1 MPKPFQKTKSAFS
14 KHQVFAILILIALI
28 GLAIFVYW
36 PGLNGPFLFDDF
48 PNLEP
53 LGAYNAVDNFESF
66 KLFVLNGFAGPTGRP
81 LSLLSFLINDNTW
94 PSDPWGFKYT
104 NLLLHVL
111 NGLLLFWL
119 TYRLL
124 LAYLPAQRLREA
136 AWLALLAAGL
146 WLIHPLHISTVLYVV
161 QRMTELSA
169 LFVLLGLLGYVVAR
183 SQLERTPGRALILM
197 TGAIGLG
204 TLAATFSKENGALL
218 PVFALVIEMTV
229 FAGQKA
235 PRWLNLWRAVVL
247 GLPTLAI
254 LGYLARPLWRNT
266 GEVISN
272 RGFTLIER
280 LFTEARIVTEYLQHL
295 FLPTPISRGLYAD
308 AYPLSTGWL
317 SPPETAMAIGLLGL
331 LFGLALWLRQRLP
344 LLSLA
349 ILFFFAG
356 HLLESTTIS
365 LELYFE
371 HRNYLPA
378 VFLFL
383 PVAAGLVGLYRR
395 MPGMMPGVTVL
406 LFAILLSITGLRA
419 THWGKPNQLFLLWAQ
434 ESPTSARA
442 QVGAAQALIEAGQ
455 PKLALNHLRSVNN
468 RLDESLF
475 VALQYTFYLER
486 FDLLKPQHIEAL
498 KTAVATRAINSDSL
512 AGLRR
517 LAEYAASGKSQR
529 LSIADMHT
537 ILAAFET
544 NPHYT
549 HSRHAKRLTA
559 YLQGL
564 LFLKQSKSA
573 QALMKFRLS
582 LQRHTDVERGMQ
594 QVALLASH
602 GYFSQA
608 LMHLADA
615 EKVLAR
621 QPDRSLKQK
630 RAFYEQEIE
639 RIRRLLREETERE

>member
-1 MPKPFQKTKSAFS
+1 MNILKSSDNWAF
-14 KHQVFAILILIALI
+14 VLLIALAGFI
-28 GLAIFVYW
+28 VWLYW

-53 LGAYNAVDNFESF
+53 LGAYNAVDDFESF

-104 NLLLHVL
+104 NLMLHIL

-124 LAYLPAQRLREA
+124 RAYLPAPRIREA
-136 AWLALLAAGL
+136 AWLALLTAGL
-146 WLIHPLHISTVLYVV
+146 WLIHPLQVSTVLYVV

-169 LFVLLGLLGYVVAR
+169 LFVLLGLLGYVAAR
-183 SQLERTPGRALILM
+183 SQLEHAPWRTLLLM
-197 TGAIGLG
+197 TGSIGLG

-229 FAGQKA
+229 FAGRKA
-235 PRWLNLWRAVVL
+235 PRWLNLWRTVVL

-272 RGFTLIER
+272 RGFTLGER
-280 LFTEARIVTEYLQHL
+280 LLTEARIVTEYLQHL

-308 AYPLSTGWL
+308 AYPLSAGWL
-317 SPPETAMAIGLLGL
+317 NPPETLLAIGLLGG
-331 LFGLALWLRQRLP
+331 LFALAFWLRQRMP

-371 HRNYLPA
+371 HRNYLPSIF
-378 VFLFL
+378 VFL
-383 PVAAGLVGLYRR
+383 PVAAGLLWLYRR
-395 MPGMMPGVTVL
+395 MPRIMPGLTIVL
-406 LFAILLSITGLRA
+406 LAILLSITALRA
-419 THWGKPNQLFLLWAQ
+419 ANWGKPNQLYLLWAQ

-442 QVGAAQALIEAGQ
+442 QVGAAQALIQAGR
-455 PKLALNHLRSVNN
+455 PELALNHLRAVNS

-475 VALQYTFYLER
+475 VALQYAIYLER
-486 FDLLKPQHIEAL
+486 FNLLRQQHIEAL
-498 KTAVATRAINSDSL
+498 KTAVAHRAINSDSL

-517 LAEYAASGKSQR
+517 LAEYVASEKSRQ
-529 LSIADMHT
+529 LSIPDMHA
-537 ILAAFET
+537 ILSAFET
-544 NPHYT
+544 NPHYSR
-549 HSRHAKRLTA
+549 SRHAQRLAA
-559 YLQGL
+559 YLRGL
-564 LFLKQSKSA
+564 LFLKQD
-573 QALMKFRLS
+573 QPQDALTAFRLS
-582 LQRHTDVERGMQ
+582 LMRHTDVERGMQ

-602 GYFSQA
+602 GYYDQA
-608 LMHLADA
+608 LRHLADA
-615 EKVLAR
+615 EAVLAD
-621 QPDRSLKQK
+621 QPDGSLKQT
-630 RAFYEQEIE
+630 RGFYEQEIE
-639 RIRRLLREETERE
+639 RIRQLLSEEAERE

>member
-1 MPKPFQKTKSAFS
+1 MNILKSSDNWAF
-14 KHQVFAILILIALI
+14 VLLIALAGFI
-28 GLAIFVYW
+28 VWLYW

-53 LGAYNAVDNFESF
+53 LGAYNAVDDFESF

-94 PSDPWGFKYT
+94 PSDPWVFKYT
-104 NLLLHVL
+104 NLMLHIL

-124 LAYLPAQRLREA
+124 RAYLPAPRIREA
-136 AWLALLAAGL
+136 AWLALLTAGL
-146 WLIHPLHISTVLYVV
+146 WLIHPLQVSTVLYVV

-169 LFVLLGLLGYVVAR
+169 LFVLLGLLGYVAAR
-183 SQLERTPGRALILM
+183 SQLEHAPWRTLLLM
-197 TGAIGLG
+197 TGSIGLG

-229 FAGQKA
+229 FAGRKA
-235 PRWLNLWRAVVL
+235 PRWLNLWRTVVL

-272 RGFTLIER
+272 RGFTLGER
-280 LFTEARIVTEYLQHL
+280 LLTEARIVTEYLQHL

-308 AYPLSTGWL
+308 AYPLSAGWL
-317 SPPETAMAIGLLGL
+317 NPPETLLAIGLLGG
-331 LFGLALWLRQRLP
+331 LFALAFWLRQRMP

-371 HRNYLPA
+371 HRNYLPSIF
-378 VFLFL
+378 VFL
-383 PVAAGLVGLYRR
+383 PVAAGLLWLYRR
-395 MPGMMPGVTVL
+395 MPRIMPGLTIVL
-406 LFAILLSITGLRA
+406 LAILLSITALRA
-419 THWGKPNQLFLLWAQ
+419 ANWGKPNQLYLLWAQ

-442 QVGAAQALIEAGQ
+442 QVGAAQALIQAGR
-455 PKLALNHLRSVNN
+455 PELALNHLRAVNS

-475 VALQYTFYLER
+475 VALQYAIYLER
-486 FDLLKPQHIEAL
+486 FNLLRQQHIEAL
-498 KTAVATRAINSDSL
+498 KTAVAHRAINSDSL

-517 LAEYAASGKSQR
+517 LAEYVASEKSRQ
-529 LSIADMHT
+529 LSIPDMHA
-537 ILAAFET
+537 ILSAFET
-544 NPHYT
+544 NPHYSR
-549 HSRHAKRLTA
+549 SRHAQRLAA
-559 YLQGL
+559 YLRGL
-564 LFLKQSKSA
+564 LFLKQD
-573 QALMKFRLS
+573 QPQDALTAFRLS
-582 LQRHTDVERGMQ
+582 LMRHTDVERGMQ

-602 GYFSQA
+602 GYYDQA
-608 LMHLADA
+608 LRHLADA
-615 EKVLAR
+615 EAVLAD
-621 QPDRSLKQK
+621 QPDGSLKQT
-630 RAFYEQEIE
+630 RGFYEQEIE
-639 RIRRLLREETERE
+639 RIRQLLSEEAERE

>member
-1 MPKPFQKTKSAFS
+1 MNILKSSDNWAF
-14 KHQVFAILILIALI
+14 VLLIALAGFI
-28 GLAIFVYW
+28 VWLYW

-53 LGAYNAVDNFESF
+53 LGAYNAVDDFESF

-94 PSDPWGFKYT
+94 PSDPWSFKYT
-104 NLLLHVL
+104 NLMLHIL

-124 LAYLPAQRLREA
+124 RAYLPAPRIREA
-136 AWLALLAAGL
+136 AWLALLTAGL
-146 WLIHPLHISTVLYVV
+146 WLIHPLQVSTVLYVV

-169 LFVLLGLLGYVVAR
+169 LFVLLGLLGYVAAR
-183 SQLERTPGRALILM
+183 SQLEHAPWRTLLLM
-197 TGAIGLG
+197 TGSIGLG

-229 FAGQKA
+229 FAGRKA
-235 PRWLNLWRAVVL
+235 PRWLNLWRTVVL

-272 RGFTLIER
+272 RGFTLGER
-280 LFTEARIVTEYLQHL
+280 LLTEARIVTEYLQHL

-308 AYPLSTGWL
+308 AYPLSAGWL
-317 SPPETAMAIGLLGL
+317 NPPETLLAIGLLGG
-331 LFGLALWLRQRLP
+331 LFALAFWLRQRMP

-371 HRNYLPA
+371 HRNYLPSIF
-378 VFLFL
+378 VFL
-383 PVAAGLVGLYRR
+383 PVAAGLLWLYRR
-395 MPGMMPGVTVL
+395 MPRIMPGLTIVL
-406 LFAILLSITGLRA
+406 LAILLSITALRA
-419 THWGKPNQLFLLWAQ
+419 ANWGKPNQLYLLWAQ

-442 QVGAAQALIEAGQ
+442 QVGAAQALIQAGR
-455 PKLALNHLRSVNN
+455 PELALNHLRAVNS

-475 VALQYTFYLER
+475 VALQYAIYLER
-486 FDLLKPQHIEAL
+486 FNLLRQQHIEAL
-498 KTAVATRAINSDSL
+498 KTAVAHRAINSDSL

-517 LAEYAASGKSQR
+517 LAEYVASEKSRQ
-529 LSIADMHT
+529 LSIPDMHA
-537 ILAAFET
+537 ILSAFET
-544 NPHYT
+544 NPHYSR
-549 HSRHAKRLTA
+549 SRHAQRLAA
-559 YLQGL
+559 YLRGL
-564 LFLKQSKSA
+564 LFLKQD
-573 QALMKFRLS
+573 QPQDALTAFRLS
-582 LQRHTDVERGMQ
+582 LRRHTDVERGMQ

-602 GYFSQA
+602 GYYDQA
-608 LMHLADA
+608 LRHLADA
-615 EKVLAR
+615 EAVLAD
-621 QPDRSLKQK
+621 QPDGSLKQT
-630 RAFYEQEIE
+630 RGFYEQEIE
-639 RIRRLLREETERE
+639 RIRQLLSEEAERE

>member
-1 MPKPFQKTKSAFS
+1 VNILKSSDNWAF
-14 KHQVFAILILIALI
+14 VLLIALAGFI
-28 GLAIFVYW
+28 VWLYW

-53 LGAYNAVDNFESF
+53 LGAYNAVDDFESF

-104 NLLLHVL
+104 NLMLHIL

-124 LAYLPAQRLREA
+124 RAYLPAPRIREA
-136 AWLALLAAGL
+136 AWLALLTAGL
-146 WLIHPLHISTVLYVV
+146 WLIHPLQVSTVLYVV

-169 LFVLLGLLGYVVAR
+169 LFVLLGLLGYVAAR
-183 SQLERTPGRALILM
+183 SQLEHAPWRTLLLM
-197 TGAIGLG
+197 TGSIGLG

-229 FAGQKA
+229 FAGRKA
-235 PRWLNLWRAVVL
+235 PRWLNLWRTVVL

-272 RGFTLIER
+272 RGFTLGER
-280 LFTEARIVTEYLQHL
+280 LLTEARIVTEYLQHL

-308 AYPLSTGWL
+308 AYPLSAGWL
-317 SPPETAMAIGLLGL
+317 NPPETLLAIGLLGG
-331 LFGLALWLRQRLP
+331 LFALAFWLRQRMP

-371 HRNYLPA
+371 HRNYLPSIF
-378 VFLFL
+378 VFL
-383 PVAAGLVGLYRR
+383 PVAAGLLWLYRR
-395 MPGMMPGVTVL
+395 MPRIMPGLTIVL
-406 LFAILLSITGLRA
+406 LAILLSITALRA
-419 THWGKPNQLFLLWAQ
+419 ANWGKPNQLYLLWAQ

-442 QVGAAQALIEAGQ
+442 QVGAAQALIQAGR
-455 PKLALNHLRSVNN
+455 PELALNHLRAVNS

-475 VALQYTFYLER
+475 VALQYAIYLER
-486 FDLLKPQHIEAL
+486 FNLLRQQHIEAL
-498 KTAVATRAINSDSL
+498 KTAVAHRAINSDSL

-517 LAEYAASGKSQR
+517 LAEYVASEKSRQ
-529 LSIADMHT
+529 LSIPDMHA
-537 ILAAFET
+537 ILSAFET
-544 NPHYT
+544 NPHYSR
-549 HSRHAKRLTA
+549 SRHAQRLAA
-559 YLQGL
+559 YLRGL
-564 LFLKQSKSA
+564 LFLKQD
-573 QALMKFRLS
+573 QPQDALTAFRLS
-582 LQRHTDVERGMQ
+582 LMRHTDVERGMQ

-602 GYFSQA
+602 GYYDQA
-608 LMHLADA
+608 LRHLADA
-615 EKVLAR
+615 EAVLAD
-621 QPDRSLKQK
+621 QPDGSLKQT
-630 RAFYEQEIE
+630 RGFYEQEIE
-639 RIRRLLREETERE
+639 RIRQLLSEEAERE